1 MRIALL
7 CNDRLGLPA
16 LQMLVQN
23 RMVVAAA
30 TSDRSPEMIGIM
42 KLVSQQGGV
51 PTKVFGRKNF
61 EADLLEWLK
70 TVQPDVV
77 LVKTFPFKIP
87 AAALQIPQYGF
98 INFHYAPLPEYR
110 GSNPLFWM
118 IKKGITASGVTV
130 HRMNEQFDTGPILLE
145 HPVEFPPSAT
155 FGICTTLLAQAGAQ
169 LAIQLINGLKANTLS
184 EKLQEEKEAEWYG
197 RPQAIDL
204 FINWQTMDAVEI
216 RKLANACNPWLKG
229 APTRWRGIPVNL
241 VHLSDSEMVVAET
254 VSPGSVVHIS
264 PAEGLHIACKDG
276 RAVKAEVI
284 YVEEGFFSGSHLQ
297 FFGLKQGDHLGE

>member
-51 PTKVFGRKNF
+51 PTTVFSRKNF
-61 EADLLEWLK
+61 EADLLEWLRK
-70 TVQPDVV
+70 VQPDVV

-87 AAALQIPQYGF
+87 ASALQIPQYGF

-118 IKKGITASGVTV
+118 IKKGITAGGVTI
-130 HRMNEQFDTGPILLE
+130 HRMNEQFDTGPILLQQ
-145 HPVEFPPSAT
+145 PVQFPANST
-155 FGICTTLLAQAGAQ
+155 FGICSTLLAQTGAQ
-169 LAIQLINGLKANTLS
+169 LVIPLINGLKGNTIS
-184 EKLQEEKEAEWYG
+184 EKLQDEKGAEWYG
-197 RPQAIDL
+197 RPQANDL
-204 FINWQTMDAVEI
+204 FINWQAMDSVEI
-216 RKLANACNPWLKG
+216 RNLANACNPWLKG
-229 APTRWRGIPVNL
+229 APTRWRGIPINL
-241 VHLSDSEMVVAET
+241 VHLTDSEMVVADA
-254 VSPGSVVHIS
+254 VSPGSVLHIS
-264 PAEGLHIACKDG
+264 SAEGLHIACKDG
-276 RAVKAEVI
+276 KAVKAEVI
-284 YVEEGFFSGSHLQ
+284 YVEEGFFGGSHLQ
-297 FFGLKQGDHLGE
+297 FFGLKQGEHLG